1 LPPARRVPSIIS
13 IRQANTGRSANVEA
27 SLAPFNT
34 DHGARST
41 EQEAK
46 PTMLIV
52 DGHLDL
58 SMNALHWNRDLTRS
72 VAETRRAEAGMTEK
86 GRALGTVALPEMRVG
101 EIGLCLATLIARVQ
115 RPGNPLPG
123 YAAREIASAVAHG
136 QLAYYRILERAGEVR
151 LIETKAAL
159 DKHVNL
165 WTRKD
170 PERVSMGFLASAAH
184 APLGLILSME
194 GADPIVSPDDA
205 ADWWAKGLRVVG
217 LTHYGV
223 SSYAH
228 GTDTEGGL
236 LPGARPL
243 LDAFAACGMVV
254 DLTHLAD
261 QSFWEVLEAF
271 PGRVCA
277 SHQNAR
283 ALVPGVRQF
292 SDEQIRA
299 VINRAG
305 ILGAAFDAW
314 MLQPG
319 WIRGVTTN
327 ENLTME
333 AVADQIDHVCQL
345 AGNARHAA
353 IGTDLDG
360 GYGKEQ
366 TPRDLDTIADVQQIP
381 ELLRRRGYSEED
393 VRAVMHGNWIRF
405 FREAWT
411 HS

>member
-1 LPPARRVPSIIS
+1 
-13 IRQANTGRSANVEA
+13 
-27 SLAPFNT
+27 
-34 DHGARST
+34 
-41 EQEAK
+41 
-46 PTMLIV
+46 MLLV

-58 SMNALHWNRDLTRS
+58 AMNALHWNRDLTWS
-72 VAETRRAEAGMTEK
+72 TVEIRRAEAGMTQK
-86 GRALGTVALPEMRVG
+86 GRALGTVAFPEMRAG
-101 EIGLCLATLIARVQ
+101 SLGLCMATLIARAS
-115 RPGNPLPG
+115 RAGNPLPG

-136 QLAYYRILERAGEVR
+136 QLAYYRILERKGEVR
-151 LIETKAAL
+151 LIADTAAL
-159 DKHVNL
+159 ADHLRPWEELGDAPMPLGMAASLVN
-165 WTRKD
+165 
-170 PERVSMGFLASAAH
+170 

-194 GADPIVSPDDA
+194 GADPILSPDDVP
-205 ADWWAKGLRVVG
+205 DWWAKGLRAVG

-223 SSYAH
+223 SAWAH

-236 LPGARPL
+236 LPGAREL
-243 LDAFAACGMVV
+243 LAAFAACGMIV
-254 DLTHLAD
+254 DLTHLSD

-283 ALVPGVRQF
+283 ALVPGCRQF

-299 VINRAG
+299 VIERRG

-345 AGNARHAA
+345 AGSADHAA

-366 TPRDLDTIADVQQIP
+366 VPRDLDTIADVQQIP
-381 ELLRRRGYSEED
+381 GLLRRRGYSD
-393 VRAVMHGNWIRF
+393 ADIRKVMHGNWIRF
-405 FREAWT
+405 FQEAW
-411 HS
+411 SA